1 MDLSS
6 VNFILTIGSLA
17 ILRTVGIWD
26 FARGATANEAPYP
39 PPSVFRHRKPSA
51 TAKHRPILLVTL
63 IGRGVAADVIRK
75 VSQLVFDRDDG
86 DV

>member
-1 MDLSS
+1 MNRMPDRYRCAMDLSS

-39 PPSVFRHRKPSA
+39 PPECFSA
-51 TAKHRPILLVTL
+51 SKTECYGETSTHFVGYT
-63 IGRGVAADVIRK
+63 
-75 VSQLVFDRDDG
+75 DR
-86 DV
+86 